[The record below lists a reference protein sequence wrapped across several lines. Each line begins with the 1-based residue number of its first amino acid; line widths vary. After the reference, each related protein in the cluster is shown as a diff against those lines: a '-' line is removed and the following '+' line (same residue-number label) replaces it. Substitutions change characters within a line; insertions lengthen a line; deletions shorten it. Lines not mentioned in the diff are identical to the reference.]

1 MNIYVVVE
9 GELCARYIYESW
21 ISFFNPNLLPV
32 DDLFAIEDN
41 NYAVLASMGY
51 PFYFQVIEDAIE
63 DVNGTN
69 NVDRLV
75 LAVDSEEM
83 TFDEKLNEMLHFLN
97 GKQCS
102 AEIKVV
108 VQHFCFETWALGN
121 KKVGP
126 RNPKTDTLRN
136 YKAFFN
142 VLNNDPELLPV
153 YPPESLNRS
162 HFAEKYLRR
171 MLNDKFRN
179 LTYTKNN
186 PKSLL
191 HNSYF
196 TEVKKRFKQTGHIAS
211 FAGFLDA
218 FS

>member
-9 GELCARYIYESW
+9 GEIGARYIYESW
-21 ISFFNPNLLPV
+21 ISFFNPNLLLV
-32 DDLFAIEDN
+32 NDLFSIVDN
-41 NYAVLASMGY
+41 NYAVLSGMGH

-63 DVNGTN
+63 DVNGIN

-75 LAVDSEEM
+75 LVVDSEEM
-83 TFDEKLNEMLHFLN
+83 DFDEKYNEMIQFLN
-97 GKQCS
+97 GKHCS
-102 AEIKVV
+102 AEIRIVI
-108 VQHFCFETWALGN
+108 QHFCFETWALGN

-126 RNPKTDTLRN
+126 RKPKTKILKD
-136 YKAFFN
+136 YKDFFN
-142 VLNNDPELLPV
+142 VLENDPELLPE
-153 YPPESLNRS
+153 YPPEDLNRA

-186 PKSLL
+186 PRHLL
-191 HNSYF
+191 HKTYF
-196 TEVKKRFKQTGHIAS
+196 KEIEMRFEQTGHIAS
-211 FAGFLDA
+211 FATFLDA